1 MNSVDEKLFH
11 LLVSSV
17 KDYSIVL
24 IDTNGHVMSWNE
36 GAENIKGYKADE
48 VIGRHISMFYKQD
61 DNERLKLRHN
71 LNQALKNGK
80 YESEGW
86 RVRKDGSVFWANVV
100 VTTLYN
106 DAGHLIGFAKVTRDI
121 THQKQNEQK
130 AANDNARLERE
141 VKANTERLIANEVRF
156 RELIEHSY
164 DGYSLFNRE
173 MRTIY
178 RSRSSERINGWTY
191 TDREAENI
199 MAILHPDD
207 VPLMQKGLP
216 GLMNEPEKPVHFTVR
231 IRHKLGHYVW
241 VQGVFTN
248 MLADEHI
255 GAIICNFREITEQKK
270 AEEERDKMTADLLQ
284 RNQDLELFAYM
295 VSHNLRAP
303 VANIA
308 GLTGILHDNEPD
320 AAEFKHTLQALDR
333 SVNQLDQ
340 VVIDLNNIL
349 QVGSAANQQY
359 EVVSIPVLIDEILES
374 IRCMANE
381 CNLTIHQN
389 LHPGGEVLTIKSYL
403 YSILQNLIVNTI
415 KYRRTAPDP
424 VIQISTQVSGGEFT
438 LRFADNAMG
447 IDLDKYGRQVFA
459 PYKRFHQTADGKG
472 LGLFMV
478 KTQTERL
485 GGTIQIE
492 SEVGVG
498 TTFVITLPV
507 EVNDVS

>member
-1 MNSVDEKLFH
+1 MKSVDEKLFH

-24 IDTNGHVMSWNE
+24 IDPNGHVLSWNE
-36 GAENIKGYKADE
+36 GAEHIKGYKAHE
-48 VIGRHISMFYKQD
+48 VIGRHISIFYKQD
-61 DNERLKLRHN
+61 DNERLQLRHN
-71 LNQALKNGK
+71 LNQALKNGM

-100 VTTLYN
+100 FTTLYN

-121 THQKQNEQK
+121 TGQKLNEQK
-130 AANDNARLERE
+130 AADENARLERQL
-141 VKANTERLIANEVRF
+141 KANTDKIIANEVRF

-164 DGYSLFNRE
+164 DGYSLFNRD
-173 MRTIY
+173 MKTIY

-216 GLMNEPEKPVHFTVR
+216 ELLEHPEKTILFTVR
-231 IRHKLGHYVW
+231 IRHKLGHYIW
-241 VQGVFTN
+241 VQGIFTN
-248 MLADEHI
+248 MLADKHI
-255 GAIICNFREITEQKK
+255 GAIICNFRDITEQKK
-270 AEEERDKMTADLLQ
+270 AEEEREKMTADLLR
-284 RNQDLELFAYM
+284 RNQDLEQFAYM

-308 GLTGILHDNEPD
+308 GLNTLLQDNEPD
-320 AAEFKHTLQALDR
+320 AAEHEHTLQALAR
-333 SVNQLDQ
+333 SVNHLDQ
-340 VVIDLNNIL
+340 VIIDMNNIL

-359 EVVSIPVLIDEILES
+359 EVVSIPVLIEDIMEG

-381 CNLTIHQN
+381 SNLTIHQN
-389 LHPGGEVLTIKSYL
+389 LHPGGEVRTIKSYL
-403 YSILQNLIVNTI
+403 YSILQNLIVNSI
-415 KYRRTAPDP
+415 KYRRTGTNP
-424 VIQISTQVSGGEFT
+424 VINISSHLTGKQLT
-438 LRFADNAMG
+438 LRFEDNGKG
-447 IDLDKYGRQVFA
+447 IDLYKYGSQVFG
-459 PYKRFHQTADGKG
+459 PYKRFDQSVDGKG

-478 KTQTERL
+478 KTQTERM
-485 GGTIQIE
+485 GGTIKIE

-507 EVNDVS
+507 EE